1 MSTRLT
7 NRLSFLS
14 PLLVLYTTL
23 VLIIFV
29 FKTQLIGLRVDLGVL
44 HAANTILFLVAS
56 FAAFWMSIALRKS
69 GGHALLKALYGGFMI
84 RFFVLA
90 GAAFI
95 YILSKRKQV
104 NIPALAGGALFYVL
118 YLVVEI
124 RSLRSVLKSDSSN
137 A

>member
-1 MSTRLT
+1 M
-7 NRLSFLS
+7 
-14 PLLVLYTTL
+14 
-23 VLIIFV
+23 
-29 FKTQLIGLRVDLGVL
+29 RVDLAVL